1 MEARV
6 DDRCDSENYR
16 EFNESFDQRPEAENV
31 VVDDPRQR
39 VGVSDR
45 VQDAGF
51 VRVVDERGRD
61 ELGDTLRHLEERPP
75 ESNGQRE
82 RDQRQIAE
90 QTVKRLT
97 HRRESTASRK
107 APLAARLDAV
117 VRVVRRVRA
126 RSQQSEVLRTRA
138 LGEAL

>member
-90 QTVKRLT
+90 QTSSDSRIGASL
-97 HRRESTASRK
+97 RRHAK
-107 APLAARLDAV
+107 PLLAARLDAV